1 MFLKQGIN
9 LGGREFTMETGRIA
23 KQADGAVLV
32 SQGET
37 VVLVTAVSS
46 RQAKEG
52 ASFFPLTVDY
62 REYGYAAGRMPGGY
76 FEREGRPTEREILTS
91 RLTDRPLRPATARA
105 RRPDTPIISMVIS

>member
-1 MFLKQGIN
+1 
-9 LGGREFTMETGRIA
+9 METGRIA

-37 VVLVTAVSS
+37 VVLVTAVSA

-62 REYGYAAGRMPGGY
+62 REYGYAAGRIPAAISNAKGARPR
-76 FEREGRPTEREILTS
+76 ERF
-91 RLTDRPLRPATARA
+91 
-105 RRPDTPIISMVIS
+105 